1 MKLPLYRSKNLTSI
15 FPLLM
20 ISAVIGN
27 ANAYGE
33 LENKISFG
41 NTVDLPSEA
50 FLDFL
55 ASGITVKSDAKAD
68 VKTGK
73 KSSRTQI
80 ISQTQFIDPMEIQE
94 LDDIG
99 LLTKLKISLSNLKST
114 QSNNVLKEDKE

>member
-1 MKLPLYRSKNLTSI
+1 
-15 FPLLM
+15 M